1 MKNKLVFGSIILS
14 LFFSFSCS
22 KMIDE
27 PTPIDLD
34 LKSKAL
40 VEADN
45 AFGLDLFKAL
55 NETEEGNF
63 NISPLSVSLA
73 LAMTYNGAEG
83 ETKMAME
90 EAMRL
95 TGLSTDEINQSY
107 QSLVK
112 ALLEADSK
120 VTMEVAQSIWCRLG
134 YNVLDDFINV
144 NQTYYDAEVRE
155 LDFSRSDAKDIMN
168 GWIEDKTHNKIKNM
182 ITEVSPSHVMFLIN
196 AIYFNGEWQHKFDK
210 ENTQKRAFKIKDD
223 QTVQVDMMQKEDS
236 VLMTSNDLFSAI
248 QMPYGR
254 GNFNMVVLLPNEGK
268 TCNELISSLSS
279 DNWKVLMQNFVPAN
293 NVDIW
298 LPKFKDDYKIKLN
311 DVLSAMGMEVAFTPS
326 ADFSGINGNGGIWI
340 DYVLHQT
347 FIDVSEKGTEAAA
360 ATVVAMI
367 ETAMPSTPQFHADRP
382 FIYAITEKETGAILF
397 MGKMTKPAYNS

>member
-1 MKNKLVFGSIILS
+1 MNNKLVFGSIVFTI
-14 LFFSFSCS
+14 FFMVSCS

-34 LKSKAL
+34 LKSKTL

-45 AFGLDLFKAL
+45 AFGLDLFKTL
-55 NETEEGNF
+55 NASEEGNF
-63 NISPLSVSLA
+63 NISPLSISLA

-95 TGLSTDEINQSY
+95 SGLTTDEINQSY

-112 ALLEADSK
+112 ALLEADPK
-120 VTMEVAQSIWCRLG
+120 VTLEVAQSIWYRLG
-134 YNVLDDFINV
+134 YNVLDDFITV
-144 NQTYYDAEVRE
+144 NQTYYDAEVSE

-182 ITEVSPSHVMFLIN
+182 ISKVDPAHVMFLIN
-196 AIYFNGEWQHKFDK
+196 AIYFNGEWQTKFDK
-210 ENTQKRAFKIKDD
+210 DNTQKMDFKIKDD
-223 QTVQVDMMQKEDS
+223 QTIQVDMMQKEDS
-236 VLMTSNDLFSAI
+236 VLMASNDLFSAV
-248 QMPYGR
+248 QLPYGR
-254 GNFNMVVLLPNEGK
+254 GNFNMVVLLPNEDK
-268 TCNELISSLSS
+268 TCNDIASQLNSE
-279 DNWKVLMQNFVPAN
+279 NWKSWMDSFQPAN
-293 NVDIW
+293 DVDIW
-298 LPKFKDDYKIKLN
+298 LPKFKDEYKIELK
-311 DVLSAMGMEVAFTPS
+311 DVLSAMGMELAFTPG
-326 ADFSGINGNGGIWI
+326 ADFSGMNGSGGIWI

-367 ETAMPSTPQFHADRP
+367 EMAMPSTPQFHANRP

-397 MGKMTKPAYNS
+397 IGKMTEPAYD